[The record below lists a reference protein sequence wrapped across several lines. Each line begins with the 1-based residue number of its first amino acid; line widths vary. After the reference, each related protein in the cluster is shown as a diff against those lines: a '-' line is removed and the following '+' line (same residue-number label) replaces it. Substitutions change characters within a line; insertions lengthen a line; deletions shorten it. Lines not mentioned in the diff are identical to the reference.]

1 MSFAIVGEDN
11 FKKDV
16 MEAAVPTLVD
26 FWAEWCGPCRAV
38 APVLAELEQEYDGKI
53 QVAKV
58 NVDENNALAV
68 KYGISAIPTLL
79 IFKDGKAVKQL
90 IGLRSKKDLKTLL
103 DGILEN

>member
-16 MEAAVPTLVD
+16 MEAVVTTLVD

-38 APVLAELEQEYDGKI
+38 APVLAELEKEYDGKI

-103 DGILEN
+103 DDILEN